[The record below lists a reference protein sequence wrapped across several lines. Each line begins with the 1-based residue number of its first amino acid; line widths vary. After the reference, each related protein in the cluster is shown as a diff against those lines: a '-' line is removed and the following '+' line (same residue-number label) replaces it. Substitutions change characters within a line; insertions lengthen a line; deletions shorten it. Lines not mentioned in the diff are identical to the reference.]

1 MTTELKGTATA
12 EQIEKWKKA
21 HGSLF
26 KAEVG
31 ESVCYLKTP
40 DRKTMGYV
48 ATLGNNPIRAN
59 EALLQNCWLGGD
71 EAIKTDDELFFGVSA
86 KLAEIVQVKDAEIT
100 KL

>member
-1 MTTELKGTATA
+1 MAKALTGTATA

-21 HGSLF
+21 NGNIF
-26 KAEVG
+26 KVEVG

-40 DRKTMGYV
+40 DRKTMAYV
-48 ATLGNNPIRAN
+48 ATLGNNPVRAN

-71 EAIKTDDELFFGVSA
+71 EAIKTDDEMFFGVSS